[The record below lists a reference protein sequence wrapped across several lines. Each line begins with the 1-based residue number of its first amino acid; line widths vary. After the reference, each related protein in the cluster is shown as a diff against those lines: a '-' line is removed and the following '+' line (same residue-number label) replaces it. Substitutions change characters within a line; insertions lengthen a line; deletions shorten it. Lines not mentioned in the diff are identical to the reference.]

1 MGISYAVGHTVKFF
15 IIITIIRIIIITIM
29 HIKYAYN
36 LRKIAGSS
44 AEPMQNRLRPE
55 VVPRIMRLYMTSV
68 RKLQVTK
75 YDNMMY

>member
-1 MGISYAVGHTVKFF
+1 MGISSAVGHAVTFF
-15 IIITIIRIIIITIM
+15 IIITIIRIDIITIM
-29 HIKYAYN
+29 PIMYAYN

-55 VVPRIMRLYMTSV
+55 VVPRIMRLYMTSML
-68 RKLQVTK
+68 KLQVNK